1 MPLVTLK
8 TNLKSLTYG
17 HDRIY
22 GASSKQPY
30 IVDAIPEKETNP
42 NFTAYNNDYILRGGV
57 FAARDSATDVLR
69 LGKMFVDTTSPSG
82 IFFTTKQQ
90 LLSRL
95 SVRTQ
100 TSGLLNQGIYTPL
113 NTLTEAGLVAFGGH
127 VLKNGLGNSVNPF
140 AGTGAYSTNNN
151 LYGVKITN
159 QRIDQSDFNLNR
171 LLLIYKGSISD
182 QSIPSSEGFVYNNGS
197 NILSYSGGPGSIL
210 GVGKTNI
217 KYASQNSRVFN
228 KIAYDRTLVKPI
240 TRTFNNDT
248 LVNSAKDN
256 SDDSNINVDRST
268 SDYTP
273 VSFDFRAKLR
283 ENLPSSTVMSRS
295 PSYRLTEMKT
305 IENRVNLGNP
315 GSRAGKNLIS
325 YTNGS
330 GIGPVDKVTA
340 LPIYQSENVSS
351 NPIVNDLV
359 KFRIAAIDN
368 VDPTQKT
375 FIHFRAFLDTMSDN
389 YNATWNPFTYLGRG
403 ENFYTYSNFTRTI
416 NLGWTVAAQSKE
428 ELIPMYK
435 KLNYLASLVT
445 PDYTPKG
452 YMAGNLVQLTVGGYL
467 YEQVGFITSLT
478 YDVPAESP
486 WEIGITD
493 NAGGYFG
500 NDPSTDGTV
509 KELPHMI
516 KVTGFQ
522 FTPIHDFIPR
532 KQTIGTF
539 GEGSKPN
546 AGYNTTSTLI
556 DGNAYGEQH
565 FIALANGTLFSDNN
579 YNVYSTN
586 SETEKPLQSKAA
598 TPSFNDTPAGPQRA
612 NVSRLGGAT
621 PTIANPINLPN
632 NFTGI

>member
-42 NFTAYNNDYILRGGV
+42 NFTAYNNDYILRGGLL
-57 FAARDSATDVLR
+57 AARDSATDVLR
-69 LGKMFVDTTSPSG
+69 LGKMFTDTTSPSG
-82 IFFTTKQQ
+82 IFFTTKQI
-90 LLSRL
+90 LLSRT

-113 NTLTEAGLVAFGGH
+113 NTLAQAGLVAFGGH
-127 VLKNGLGNSVNPF
+127 ILKNGLKNSVNPF
-140 AGTGAYSTNNN
+140 GGTGAYSTNEN
-151 LYGVKITN
+151 LYAVRIEN
-159 QRIDQSDFNLNR
+159 QKLNNIEGR
-171 LLLIYKGSISD
+171 LQLLLKGSILD
-182 QSIPSSEGFVYNNGS
+182 RPIPSSDGFTTYNNGI
-197 NILSYSGGPGSIL
+197 NVLSYSGGPGSIL

-217 KYASQNSRVFN
+217 RFATKTLLNPTNRYFNSN
-228 KIAYDRTLVKPI
+228 
-240 TRTFNNDT
+240 T
-248 LVNSAKDN
+248 LVNSVVDN
-256 SDDSNINVDRST
+256 DRDSNINKENGRGNPNPKVA
-268 SDYTP
+268 YTP
-273 VSFDFRAKLR
+273 SSFDFRAELR
-283 ENLPSSTVMSRS
+283 KDLTSSTIMSDA
-295 PSYRLTEMKT
+295 PSYILGRGKT

-315 GSRAGKNLIS
+315 GNRANKNLIS

-330 GIGPVDKVTA
+330 GTGPVDKITS
-340 LPIYQSENVSS
+340 LPIYRSENVS
-351 NPIVNDLV
+351 NKHIVNDLV

-368 VDPTQKT
+368 NDPTQKT
-375 FIHFRAFLDTMSDN
+375 FIHFRAFLDNMSDA
-389 YNATWNPFTYLGRG
+389 YNATWSPFTYLGRG

-493 NAGGYFG
+493 KAEGG
-500 NDPSTDGTV
+500 TDGTV
-509 KELPHMI
+509 KELPHII

-522 FTPIHDFIPR
+522 FTPIHNFIPK
-532 KQTIGTF
+532 KQTLSVF
-539 GEGSKPN
+539 
-546 AGYNTTSTLI
+546 NTADQLETLGR
-556 DGNAYGEQH
+556 DDNNTYGPQRY
-565 FIALANGTLFSDNN
+565 IALANGTEEKDSN
-579 YNVYSTN
+579 YNIYDTTN
-586 SETEKPLQSKAA
+586 NIKKPPKNNAPPPGA
-598 TPSFNDTPAGPQRA
+598 QRA
-612 NVSRLGGAT
+612 NAPKLGGAT

>member
-8 TNLKSLTYG
+8 TNLKSLAYG

-42 NFTAYNNDYILRGGV
+42 NFTAYNNDYILRGGLL
-57 FAARDSATDVLR
+57 AARDSATDVLR
-69 LGKMFVDTTSPSG
+69 LGKMFTDTTSPSG
-82 IFFTTKQQ
+82 IFFTTKQI
-90 LLSRL
+90 LLSRT

-100 TSGLLNQGIYTPL
+100 TSGLLNQGNYTPL
-113 NTLTEAGLVAFGGH
+113 NTLAEAGLVAFGGH
-127 VLKNGLGNSVNPF
+127 ILKNGLGNSLNPF
-140 AGTGAYSTNNN
+140 AGTGAYSTNEN
-151 LYGVKITN
+151 LYGVRITN
-159 QRIDQSDFNLNR
+159 QRINETDSELNR
-171 LLLIYKGSISD
+171 LLLIYKGLMLQ
-182 QSIPSSEGFVYNNGS
+182 QSTTSPLPDGFTYNQGI

-217 KYASQNSRVFN
+217 RYGSNTTFSPSVGVAE
-228 KIAYDRTLVKPI
+228 KPN
-240 TRTFNNDT
+240 TRKFLNDT
-248 LVNSAKDN
+248 LVNSALDN
-256 SDDSNINVDRST
+256 ANDSEENAGRNTQAYV
-268 SDYTP
+268 P
-273 VSFDFRAKLR
+273 KSFDFRAKLR
-283 ENLPSSTVMSRS
+283 KDLIKSTVMSDA
-295 PSYRLTEMKT
+295 PSYILGEGKT

-315 GSRAGKNLIS
+315 GNRTNKNLIS

-330 GIGPVDKVTA
+330 GTGPVDKITA
-340 LPIYQSENVSS
+340 LPIYRSNKVSDEH
-351 NPIVNDLV
+351 IVNDLV

-368 VDPTQKT
+368 NDPTQKT
-375 FIHFRAFLDTMSDN
+375 FIHFRAFLDNMSDA
-389 YNATWNPFTYLGRG
+389 YNATWSPFTYLGRG

-493 NAGGYFG
+493 KAEEN
-500 NDPSTDGTV
+500 TDGTV
-509 KELPHMI
+509 KELPHII

-522 FTPIHDFIPR
+522 FTPIHDFIPK
-532 KQTIGTF
+532 KQTLSVF
-539 GEGSKPN
+539 
-546 AGYNTTSTLI
+546 NTADQLSSLGR
-556 DGNAYGEQH
+556 D
-565 FIALANGTLFSDNN
+565 DNN
-579 YNVYSTN
+579 TY
-586 SETEKPLQSKAA
+586 
-598 TPSFNDTPAGPQRA
+598 GPQRYIALSNGTGNTDSNYDYWDTA
-612 NVSRLGGAT
+612 NNIEKPPKNT
-621 PTIANPINLPN
+621 PPPPNNTPPPIDPTGVLANLNNLPII
-632 NFTGI
+632 TVP

>member
-30 IVDAIPEKETNP
+30 IVDTIPEKETNP
-42 NFTAYNNDYILRGGV
+42 GFTSYNNDYILRGGALAV
-57 FAARDSATDVLR
+57 RDSATDVLR
-69 LGKMFVDTTSPSG
+69 LGKMFTDTTSPSG

-127 VLKNGLGNSVNPF
+127 VLKNGLGNNVNPF
-140 AGTGAYSTNNN
+140 AGTGAYSTNEN

-159 QRIDQSDFNLNR
+159 QRINETDLALNR
-171 LLLIYKGSISD
+171 LLLIYKGSMLE
-182 QSIPSSEGFVYNNGS
+182 QPTRSEGFTYNNGI
-197 NILSYSGGPGSIL
+197 NIISYSGGPGSIL

-217 KYASQNSRVFN
+217 RYASN
-228 KIAYDRTLVKPI
+228 KTLAKP
-240 TRTFNNDT
+240 TTTTFGNDT
-248 LVNSAKDN
+248 LVNSALN
-256 SDDSNINVDRST
+256 NANDSEVNAGRNT
-268 SDYTP
+268 QAYTP
-273 VSFDFRAKLR
+273 KSFDFRANLR
-283 ENLPSSTVMSRS
+283 RGQTSSTVISDA
-295 PSYRLTEMKT
+295 PSYILGDGKT

-315 GSRAGKNLIS
+315 GNRTGKNLIS
-325 YTNGS
+325 YTQGS
-330 GIGPVDKVTA
+330 RIGPIDKINA
-340 LPIYQSENVSS
+340 LPIYRSENVS
-351 NPIVNDLV
+351 NEPIVNDLV

-368 VDPTQKT
+368 IDPTQKT
-375 FIHFRAFLDTMSDN
+375 FIHFRAFLDNFSDN

-435 KLNYLASLVT
+435 KLNYLASLIT

-452 YMAGNLVQLTVGGYL
+452 YMAGNLVQLTIGGYL

-478 YDVPAESP
+478 YDIPSESP
-486 WEIGITD
+486 WEIGI
-493 NAGGYFG
+493 
-500 NDPSTDGTV
+500 NDKATGTDGTV
-509 KELPHMI
+509 KELSHMI

-522 FTPIHDFIPR
+522 FTPLHDFVPR
-532 KQTIGTF
+532 KQTIGAF
-539 GEGSKPN
+539 SAGSKAN
-546 AGYNTTSTLI
+546 ADYNKNATLI
-556 DGNAYGEQH
+556 DDNLYGDQH
-565 FIALANGTLFSDNN
+565 FIALANGTKLNDNN
-579 YNVYSTN
+579 YNVEDTN
-586 SETEKPLQSKAA
+586 NPTLRKINKA
-598 TPSFNDTPAGPQRA
+598 TVSSFNASPAGPQRE

-621 PTIANPINLPN
+621 PTIPNPINLPN
-632 NFTGI
+632 NFTGF

>member
-69 LGKMFVDTTSPSG
+69 LGKMFIDTTSPSG
-82 IFFTTKQQ
+82 IFFTSKQQ

-113 NTLTEAGLVAFGGH
+113 NTLAEAGLVAFGGH

-140 AGTGAYSTNNN
+140 AGTGAYSTNEN
-151 LYGVKITN
+151 LY
-159 QRIDQSDFNLNR
+159 QSKGTIKPVSTNR
-171 LLLIYKGSISD
+171 LTNLYNVHII
-182 QSIPSSEGFVYNNGS
+182 QSNPGGNALNNIPQSGTP
-197 NILSYSGGPGSIL
+197 NILSYTGGPGSIL
-210 GVGKTNI
+210 GVGRTNI
-217 KYASQNSRVFN
+217 RFAQYGRTLKLSSPINDNNTLVYSQSDLSGNDGSNFN
-228 KIAYDRTLVKPI
+228 K
-240 TRTFNNDT
+240 TRNTQG
-248 LVNSAKDN
+248 
-256 SDDSNINVDRST
+256 
-268 SDYTP
+268 YTP
-273 VSFDFRAKLR
+273 ASFDFRANLR
-283 ENLPSSTVMSRS
+283 RGQTSSTVMSDA
-295 PSYRLTEMKT
+295 PSYILGDGKT

-315 GSRAGKNLIS
+315 GGRTGKNLIS

-330 GIGPVDKVTA
+330 GTGPVDKINA
-340 LPIYQSENVSS
+340 LPIYRSENVS
-351 NPIVNDLV
+351 NEHIVNDLV

-368 VDPTQKT
+368 IDPTQKT
-375 FIHFRAFLDTMSDN
+375 FIHFRAFLDNFSDN
-389 YNATWNPFTYLGRG
+389 YNAVWNPFTYLGRG

-435 KLNYLASLVT
+435 KLNYLASLIT

-452 YMAGNLVQLTVGGYL
+452 YMAGNLVQLTIGGYL

-478 YDVPAESP
+478 YDIPAESP
-486 WEIGITD
+486 WEIGINNKAT
-493 NAGGYFG
+493 G
-500 NDPSTDGTV
+500 TDGTV
-509 KELPHMI
+509 KELSHII

-522 FTPIHDFIPR
+522 FTPIHDFVPR
-532 KQTIGTF
+532 KQTIGAF
-539 GEGSKPN
+539 GVGSKAN
-546 AGYNTTSTLI
+546 ADYNKDATLI
-556 DGNAYGEQH
+556 DNNLYGDQH
-565 FIALANGTLFSDNN
+565 FIALANGTKLNDNN
-579 YNVYSTN
+579 YNVDDTN
-586 SETEKPLQSKAA
+586 NPTLRKINKA
-598 TPSFNDTPAGPQRA
+598 TVSSFNASPAGPQRV
-612 NVSRLGGAT
+612 NVSKLGGAT
-621 PTIANPINLPN
+621 PSIPNPINLPN

>member
-8 TNLKSLTYG
+8 TNLKSLAYG

-42 NFTAYNNDYILRGGV
+42 NFTAYNNDYILRGGLL
-57 FAARDSATDVLR
+57 AARDSATDVLR
-69 LGKMFVDTTSPSG
+69 LGKMFTDTTSPSG
-82 IFFTTKQQ
+82 IFFATKQI
-90 LLSRL
+90 LLSRT

-100 TSGLLNQGIYTPL
+100 TSGLLNQGNYTPL
-113 NTLTEAGLVAFGGH
+113 NTLAEAGLVAFGGH
-127 VLKNGLGNSVNPF
+127 ILKNGLGNSLNPF
-140 AGTGAYSTNNN
+140 AGTGAYSTNEN
-151 LYGVKITN
+151 LYGVRITN
-159 QRIDQSDFNLNR
+159 QRINETDSELNR
-171 LLLIYKGSISD
+171 LLLIYKGLMLQ
-182 QSIPSSEGFVYNNGS
+182 QSTTSPLPDGFTYNQGI

-217 KYASQNSRVFN
+217 RYGSNTTFSPSVGVAE
-228 KIAYDRTLVKPI
+228 KPNV
-240 TRTFNNDT
+240 RKFLNDT
-248 LVNSAKDN
+248 LVNSALDN
-256 SDDSNINVDRST
+256 ANDSEENAGRNTQAYV
-268 SDYTP
+268 P
-273 VSFDFRAKLR
+273 KSFDFRAKLR
-283 ENLPSSTVMSRS
+283 KDLIKSTVMSDA
-295 PSYRLTEMKT
+295 PSYILGEGKT

-315 GSRAGKNLIS
+315 GNRTNKNLIS

-330 GIGPVDKVTA
+330 GTGPVDKITA
-340 LPIYQSENVSS
+340 LPIYRSNKVSDEH
-351 NPIVNDLV
+351 IVNDLV

-368 VDPTQKT
+368 NDPTQKT
-375 FIHFRAFLDTMSDN
+375 FIHFRAFLDNMSDA
-389 YNATWNPFTYLGRG
+389 YNAAWSPFTYLGRG

-493 NAGGYFG
+493 KAEGG
-500 NDPSTDGTV
+500 TDGTV
-509 KELPHMI
+509 KELPHII

-522 FTPIHDFIPR
+522 FTPIHDFIPK
-532 KQTIGTF
+532 KQTLSSF
-539 GEGSKPN
+539 
-546 AGYNTTSTLI
+546 NTANQLETLGR
-556 DGNAYGEQH
+556 D
-565 FIALANGTLFSDNN
+565 DNN
-579 YNVYSTN
+579 VY
-586 SETEKPLQSKAA
+586 
-598 TPSFNDTPAGPQRA
+598 GPQRYIALSNGQGNTDSNYDYWDTA
-612 NVSRLGGAT
+612 NNIEKPPKNT
-621 PTIANPINLPN
+621 PPPPLSPIDPTGVLANLNNLPII
-632 NFTGI
+632 TVP

>member
-8 TNLKSLTYG
+8 TNLKSLKYG

-69 LGKMFVDTTSPSG
+69 LSKMFVDTTSPSG

-140 AGTGAYSTNNN
+140 AGTGAYSTNEN
-151 LYGVKITN
+151 LYGVRITN
-159 QRIDQSDFNLNR
+159 QRINETDSELNR
-171 LLLIYKGSISD
+171 LLLIYNGLMLQQPITSP
-182 QSIPSSEGFVYNNGS
+182 IPDGFTYNNGV

-217 KYASQNSRVFN
+217 RYGSNTTFSPSVGVAE
-228 KIAYDRTLVKPI
+228 KPNI
-240 TRTFNNDT
+240 RKFSNDT
-248 LVNSAKDN
+248 LVNSALDN
-256 SDDSNINVDRST
+256 TDDSKINFGRST
-268 SDYTP
+268 YVYTP
-273 VSFDFRAKLR
+273 TAFDFRAKLR
-283 ENLPSSTVMSRS
+283 RGLTKSTVMSDA
-295 PSYRLTEMKT
+295 PSYVLGDGKT

-315 GSRAGKNLIS
+315 GNRTGKNLIS
-325 YTNGS
+325 YTRGS
-330 GIGPVDKVTA
+330 GIGPVDQINA
-340 LPIYQSENVSS
+340 MAIYQSENVSHEH
-351 NPIVNDLV
+351 IVNDLV

-368 VDPTQKT
+368 TNPTQKT
-375 FIHFRAFLDTMSDN
+375 FIHFRAFLDNFSDN

-435 KLNYLASLVT
+435 KLNYLASLIT
-445 PDYTPKG
+445 PDYTSKG
-452 YMAGNLVQLTVGGYL
+452 YMAGNLVQLTIGGYL

-478 YDVPAESP
+478 YDIPAESP
-486 WEIGITD
+486 WEIGINDRATATD
-493 NAGGYFG
+493 E
-500 NDPSTDGTV
+500 SV
-509 KELPHMI
+509 KELSHMI

-522 FTPIHDFIPR
+522 FTPIHDFVPS
-532 KQTIGTF
+532 KQSISAF
-539 GEGSKPN
+539 NSKGEANLGN
-546 AGYNTTSTLI
+546 YNQEATLL
-556 DGNAYGEQH
+556 DGNTYGPQRY
-565 FIALANGTLFSDNN
+565 IALANGTRETDSN
-579 YNVYSTN
+579 YYKDPSIAGSVRNTPPPSIL
-586 SETEKPLQSKAA
+586 PKAL
-598 TPSFNDTPAGPQRA
+598 TVPVGGPQRE

-621 PTIANPINLPN
+621 PTISNPINLPN

>member
-30 IVDAIPEKETNP
+30 IVDAIPENETNP
-42 NFTAYNNDYILRGGV
+42 DFTAYNNDYILRGGT

-113 NTLTEAGLVAFGGH
+113 NTLAEAGLVAFGGH

-140 AGTGAYSTNNN
+140 AGTGAYSTNEN

-159 QRIDQSDFNLNR
+159 QRINETDLALNR
-171 LLLIYKGSISD
+171 LLLIYKGSMLE
-182 QSIPSSEGFVYNNGS
+182 QPTRSEGFTYNNGI
-197 NILSYSGGPGSIL
+197 NLISYSGGPGSIL

-217 KYASQNSRVFN
+217 RYASN
-228 KIAYDRTLVKPI
+228 KTLVKP
-240 TRTFNNDT
+240 TTTTFGNNT
-248 LVNSAKDN
+248 LVNSALN
-256 SDDSNINVDRST
+256 NANDSEVNAGRNT
-268 SDYTP
+268 QAYTP

-283 ENLPSSTVMSRS
+283 RGQTNSTVLSDA
-295 PSYRLTEMKT
+295 PSYILGEGKT

-315 GSRAGKNLIS
+315 GSRTGKNLIS
-325 YTNGS
+325 YTRGS
-330 GIGPVDKVTA
+330 GIGPVDQINA
-340 LPIYQSENVSS
+340 MAIYRSENVS
-351 NPIVNDLV
+351 NQHIVNDLV

-368 VDPTQKT
+368 TDPTQKT
-375 FIHFRAFLDTMSDN
+375 FIHFRAFLDNFSDN

-416 NLGWTVAAQSKE
+416 NLGWTVAAQSIE

-435 KLNYLASLVT
+435 KLNYLASLIT

-478 YDVPAESP
+478 YDIPAESP
-486 WEIGITD
+486 WEIGINDRATATD
-493 NAGGYFG
+493 E
-500 NDPSTDGTV
+500 SV
-509 KELPHMI
+509 KELSHMI

-522 FTPIHDFIPR
+522 FTPIHDFIPK
-532 KQTIGTF
+532 KQTIGSF
-539 GEGSKPN
+539 DASGKLNLGS
-546 AGYNTTSTLI
+546 YNQAATVF
-556 DGNAYGEQH
+556 DGNAYGDQRY
-565 FIALANGTLFSDNN
+565 IALANGTRETDSN
-579 YNVYSTN
+579 YYRS
-586 SETEKPLQSKAA
+586 PLATGSVNLTPISSIPAKAL
-598 TPSFNDTPAGPQRA
+598 TVPPTSGPQRS
-612 NVSRLGGAT
+612 NISIPSRT
-621 PTIANPINLPN
+621 SFPSIDPTGVLTNLNNLP
-632 NFTGI
+632 TVTVP

>member
-69 LGKMFVDTTSPSG
+69 LGKMFIDTTSPSG
-82 IFFTTKQQ
+82 IFFTSKQI
-90 LLSRL
+90 LLSRT

-100 TSGLLNQGIYTPL
+100 TSGLLNQGNYTPL
-113 NTLTEAGLVAFGGH
+113 NTLAEAGLVAFGGH
-127 VLKNGLGNSVNPF
+127 VLKNGLGNSLNPF
-140 AGTGAYSTNNN
+140 AGTGAYSANEN
-151 LYGVKITN
+151 LYAVKLEN
-159 QRIDQSDFNLNR
+159 QRINKIPGRLE
-171 LLLIYKGSISD
+171 LLLGANILD
-182 QSIPSSEGFVYNNGS
+182 RSIPSSDGFTTYNNGI
-197 NILSYSGGPGSIL
+197 NVLSYSGGPGSIL

-217 KYASQNSRVFN
+217 RYAQ
-228 KIAYDRTLVKPI
+228 KTLLKP
-240 TRTFNNDT
+240 TNRYFNNNT
-248 LVNSAKDN
+248 LVNSVIDN
-256 SDDSNINVDRST
+256 DRDSNINKENGRGNPNPKVA
-268 SDYTP
+268 YTP
-273 VSFDFRAKLR
+273 SSFDFRAELRKDLTSSTIMSDAPSYILR
-283 ENLPSSTVMSRS
+283 EG
-295 PSYRLTEMKT
+295 KT
-305 IENRVNLGNP
+305 IENRVRLGNP
-315 GSRAGKNLIS
+315 GHRANKNLIS
-325 YTNGS
+325 YTSGS
-330 GIGPVDKVTA
+330 GIGPVDKITA
-340 LPIYQSENVSS
+340 LPIYQSENVYTKDK
-351 NPIVNDLV
+351 VTNDLV

-368 VDPTQKT
+368 NNPTKKT
-375 FIHFRAFLDTMSDN
+375 FIHFRAFLDNMSDA

-435 KLNYLASLVT
+435 KLNYLASLIT
-445 PDYTPKG
+445 PDYTSKG

-493 NAGGYFG
+493 KAEEG
-500 NDPSTDGTV
+500 TDGTV
-509 KELPHMI
+509 KELSHII

-522 FTPIHDFIPR
+522 FTPIHDFIPK
-532 KQTIGTF
+532 KQTLSDF
-539 GEGSKPN
+539 
-546 AGYNTTSTLI
+546 NTADQLSTLGR
-556 DGNAYGEQH
+556 DDNNAYGPQRY
-565 FIALANGTLFSDNN
+565 IALANGTGDTDSNYDLYDTTNKIKKPPKNN
-579 YNVYSTN
+579 A
-586 SETEKPLQSKAA
+586 PPPGA
-598 TPSFNDTPAGPQRA
+598 QRA
-612 NVSRLGGAT
+612 NAPRLGGVT
-621 PTIANPINLPN
+621 PTIPNPINLPS

>member
-42 NFTAYNNDYILRGGV
+42 DFTAYNNDYILRGGT
-57 FAARDSATDVLR
+57 FAAQDSAVDVLR
-69 LGKMFVDTTSPSG
+69 LGKMFKDTTSPSG

-100 TSGLLNQGIYTPL
+100 TSGLLNQGNYTPL
-113 NTLTEAGLVAFGGH
+113 NTLAEAGLVAFGGH
-127 VLKNGLGNSVNPF
+127 VLKNGLGNSLNPF
-140 AGTGAYSTNNN
+140 AGTGAYSTNEN

-159 QRIDQSDFNLNR
+159 QKINGTEEALNR
-171 LLLIYKGSISD
+171 LILIYKGSMLE
-182 QSIPSSEGFVYNNGS
+182 QSVRSEGFTYNNGI
-197 NILSYSGGPGSIL
+197 NLISYSGGPGSIL

-217 KYASQNSRVFN
+217 RYASN
-228 KIAYDRTLVKPI
+228 KTLVKPTNPI
-240 TRTFNNDT
+240 FSNDT
-248 LVNSAKDN
+248 LVNSALDN
-256 SDDSNINVDRST
+256 ANDSEENAGRNT
-268 SDYTP
+268 QAYTP
-273 VSFDFRAKLR
+273 KSFDFRAKLR
-283 ENLPSSTVMSRS
+283 RGQTSSTIMSDA
-295 PSYRLTEMKT
+295 PSYILGEGKT

-315 GSRAGKNLIS
+315 GSRTGKNLIS
-325 YTNGS
+325 YTKGS
-330 GIGPVDKVTA
+330 GIGPVDQINA
-340 LPIYQSENVSS
+340 MAIYRSENVSHEH
-351 NPIVNDLV
+351 IVNDLV

-368 VDPTQKT
+368 VNPTQKT
-375 FIHFRAFLDTMSDN
+375 FIHFRAFLDNFSDN

-435 KLNYLASLVT
+435 KLNYLASLIT
-445 PDYTPKG
+445 PDYTRKG
-452 YMAGNLVQLTVGGYL
+452 YMAGNLVQLTIGGYL

-478 YDVPAESP
+478 YDIPAESP
-486 WEIGITD
+486 WEIGINDTGTATD
-493 NAGGYFG
+493 E
-500 NDPSTDGTV
+500 SV
-509 KELPHMI
+509 KELSHMI
-516 KVTGFQ
+516 KVTSFQ

-532 KQTIGTF
+532 KQTLSSF
-539 GEGSKPN
+539 NDSGEENLGS
-546 AGYNTTSTLI
+546 YNQEATLL
-556 DGNAYGEQH
+556 DGNDYGYQRY
-565 FIALANGTLFSDNN
+565 IALANGTRAIDSN
-579 YNVYSTN
+579 YYKNPSLSGSVRNTPPPPSI
-586 SETEKPLQSKAA
+586 SPKAL
-598 TPSFNDTPAGPQRA
+598 TVPVSGPQRV
-612 NVSRLGGAT
+612 NVSNLGGAT